1 MCMWKIN
8 FAECRAVGGQR
19 RGVSIGTLKQLPR
32 NARRDIFQTHA
43 RRCGVVS
50 M

>member
-1 MCMWKIN
+1 MWKII
-8 FAECRAVGGQR
+8 FVERCPVGGQ
-19 RGVSIGTLKQLPR
+19 GGSIGTVTHLPR
-32 NARRDIFQTHA
+32 NAWRDFFQTHA